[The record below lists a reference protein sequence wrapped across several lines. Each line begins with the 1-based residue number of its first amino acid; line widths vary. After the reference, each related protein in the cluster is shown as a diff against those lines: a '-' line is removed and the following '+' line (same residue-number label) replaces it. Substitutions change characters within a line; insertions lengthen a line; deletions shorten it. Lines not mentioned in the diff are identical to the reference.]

1 MCVCVHTQEWAT
13 DPPIVGT
20 FVRMFFYYL
29 FIPRAYIPRAY
40 FMSQLMS
47 VGGRGSLCAIS

>member
-29 FIPRAYIPRAY
+29 FIPRAY